1 MAVTVPQAPFVVLDE
16 EYTIVEVG
24 PSAEGG
30 FGPLA
35 GQNLWACFPG
45 SESLFRPY
53 YEKAWRTG
61 EPEEFVQFYSGYVTR
76 VHAEP
81 QGDRLKVSWKEL
93 HTIDAL
99 TVTTLSESIART
111 IELIEHEQADV
122 LRQDVRASLRLIEGE
137 A

>member
-1 MAVTVPQAPFVVLDE
+1 MAVTVLQAPFVVLDE

-53 YEKAWRTG
+53 YDRARRTG
-61 EPEEFVQFYSGYVTR
+61 EPEQFVQFYRGNVTR
-76 VHAEP
+76 VRAELE
-81 QGDRLKVSWKEL
+81 GDRLKVSWKEL

-99 TVTTLSESIART
+99 TLSTLADSLART
-111 IELIEHEQADV
+111 IELVDDEQADV
-122 LRQDVRASLRLIEGE
+122 LRQQVRASLRLVKGD

>member
-1 MAVTVPQAPFVVLDE
+1 VAVTVLQAPFVVLDA

-35 GQNLWACFPG
+35 GQNLWECFPG
-45 SESLFRPY
+45 SERLFRPY
-53 YEKAWRTG
+53 YEKAMRTG
-61 EPEEFVQFYSGYVTR
+61 EPAEFVQFYSGYVTGVR
-76 VHAEP
+76 AEP
-81 QGDRLKVSWKEL
+81 QADRLKVSWKEL

-99 TVTTLSESIART
+99 TLGTLQESLART
-111 IELIEHEQADV
+111 IELIDREQADA
-122 LRQDVRASLRLIEGE
+122 LRSATRASLRLIEGQ